1 MKRAFR
7 LLCAALLLLTGCSTP
22 PAEASGTSE
31 TSSAESEPPTDENEY
46 TKKAKEAAQAVYPQ
60 LKSYTP
66 YDYSLDL
73 SAVNLI
79 DDGAAPAAMD
89 ALRELLA
96 ERGIRIE
103 AGAGVTITLGGG
115 AENAPE
121 GENYRIDCTQDTVV
135 LSAKDAAGQ
144 FYAVKTLSL
153 IHI

>member
-1 MKRAFR
+1 M
-7 LLCAALLLLTGCSTP
+7 
-22 PAEASGTSE
+22 
-31 TSSAESEPPTDENEY
+31 
-46 TKKAKEAAQAVYPQ
+46 YPQ

-144 FYAVKTLSL
+144 FTRSRPSARCSERAARCTRCAWRTGRPSPTAASWKASTARRGRTRTGCR
-153 IHI
+153 

>member
-1 MKRAFR
+1 MKRAFL

-79 DDGAAPAAMD
+79 DDGAGTGGDGRAPRAARR
-89 ALRELLA
+89 ARHPHRSRA
-96 ERGIRIE
+96 R
-103 AGAGVTITLGGG
+103 A
-115 AENAPE
+115 
-121 GENYRIDCTQDTVV
+121 
-135 LSAKDAAGQ
+135 
-144 FYAVKTLSL
+144 
-153 IHI
+153 